1 MMPPIGNTVWWRG
14 IVDVFLSF
22 PAVLVFQLGTGAGA
36 DKLVSMT
43 KIVQPQTAEQLE
55 AANFVLQ
62 VIVVALLS
70 GAAGLFLA
78 AWMWPH

>member
-1 MMPPIGNTVWWRG
+1 
-14 IVDVFLSF
+14 
-22 PAVLVFQLGTGAGA
+22 
-36 DKLVSMT
+36 MT

-62 VIVVALLS
+62 AIVVAVLS
-70 GAAGLFLA
+70 GAGGLFLA